1 MLLRKSD
8 ISRKVQVLA
17 FFVNNERNFCR
28 KLSFCSGR
36 VKNSTPVVFLIWG
49 TCFGGLHFITELPDV
64 SAAWE
69 NRSIVTL
76 MVNSRNHFDRSFWSG
91 DIFMLT
97 MWLCSAGNAEME
109 FLKNLVKNEQ
119 LLQNVY
125 TGWASRERWKNS
137 ASGGFSSISW
147 WTFFHWLFPS
157 RKLLINR
164 TYTRCSKK
172 YLAFGK
178 FTRLTVRK
186 FLLTRLQ
193 SAVRT

>member
-36 VKNSTPVVFLIWG
+36 VKNSTPVVFLIWV
-49 TCFGGLHFITELPDV
+49 TWFGGLHFITELPDV

-69 NRSIVTL
+69 NRSIVTTV
-76 MVNSRNHFDRSFWSG
+76 MVNSRNHFDRSLWSG

-97 MWLCSAGNAEME
+97 MWLCSAGKSYGNGIRKEFSPKWTTLAERLHKVNQSGKME
-109 FLKNLVKNEQ
+109 ELKWWIQFYQLVEVFN
-119 LLQNVY
+119 
-125 TGWASRERWKNS
+125 
-137 ASGGFSSISW
+137 
-147 WTFFHWLFPS
+147 FHWLFPW
-157 RKLLINR
+157 KLSIDR

-172 YLAFGK
+172 YLDFGEI
-178 FTRLTVRK
+178 FSS
-186 FLLTRLQ
+186 Q
-193 SAVRT
+193 DCP